1 VSIPDGFQHPPLR
14 YKRFGGGYRRED
26 VEVAFSELGLTL
38 RQLGQD
44 LESLRVRNHELEGEL
59 ATARSEIDSYRAK
72 ENELWQTMSAAL
84 RGAADIEEG
93 AAARAREIV
102 AQAEEEALRLHAEAS
117 RRLEDSN
124 ARFNE
129 LLRLKDNLLE
139 AMRRVVGD
147 FGQAISRVER
157 GEQLFPGVQQ
167 DVGIEHRPATVQ
179 EAASPAP
186 AADAPASAAGDT
198 TVPISPLVSV
208 PSITPPS
215 PAAAD
220 ESVFEIR
227 PSSTRPVRP

>member
-26 VEVAFSELGLTL
+26 VEVALSELGLTL

-84 RGAADIEEG
+84 RGAADIAGG

-117 RRLEDSN
+117 PRLEDSN
-124 ARFNE
+124 ARFTE
-129 LLRLKDNLLE
+129 LQRLKDNLLE
-139 AMRRVVGD
+139 AMRGVVGD
-147 FGQAISRVER
+147 FGQAITRVER

-167 DVGIEHRPATVQ
+167 DPETVQ

-198 TVPISPLVSV
+198 TVPISPLVSLPSLV
-208 PSITPPS
+208 PPP
-215 PAAAD
+215 PAD
-220 ESVFEIR
+220 GGESVFKIR
-227 PSSTRPVRP
+227 P